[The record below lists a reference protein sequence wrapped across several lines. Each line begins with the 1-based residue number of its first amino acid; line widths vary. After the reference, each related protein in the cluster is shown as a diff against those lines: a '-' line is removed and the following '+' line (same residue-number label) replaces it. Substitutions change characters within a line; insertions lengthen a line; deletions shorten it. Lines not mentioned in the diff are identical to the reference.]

1 MLNVII
7 EINESKTLTKHISC
21 VLNVNL
27 MGQSVIQING
37 RITINTYVN
46 VDIWKRLCEKDYVW
60 NPATFNCENR
70 KYLASIMDKITCDKI
85 IGVEETN
92 FDKKGN
98 ITCKTQNLYIILAFL
113 LITISLLIAVSIYC
127 YLRKKYKAKQKHLVP
142 FNGTNIYWW
151 YRSLN
156 K

>member
-1 MLNVII
+1 
-7 EINESKTLTKHISC
+7 
-21 VLNVNL
+21 

-127 YLRKKYKAKQKHLVP
+127 YLRKKYKAKQKHLLP